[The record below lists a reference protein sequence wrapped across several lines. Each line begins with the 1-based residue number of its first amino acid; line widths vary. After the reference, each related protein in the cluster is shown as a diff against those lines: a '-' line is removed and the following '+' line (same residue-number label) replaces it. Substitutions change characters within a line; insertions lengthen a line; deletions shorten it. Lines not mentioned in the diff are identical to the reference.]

1 VETPPTR
8 DPSGTETDPVTMEA
22 AVAEKARLV
31 ELSTAYP
38 PSKVVIVN
46 DDVGFVEVDKA
57 TALFNLIV
65 TVLPEAR
72 AAEAKPEI
80 VSTEEAIEHVG
91 PVAIEVPDPVQEA
104 GLAAATVSSEGK
116 AMVAV
121 AEVERASAITKLK
134 VMEAELD
141 PTVLGLLVTEREER
155 APVLALY
162 VAPEVRVSMEYVLY
176 EVAIW
181 KEAVGFV
188 VLGCWIR
195 ENLRPIDVPAGV

>member
-1 VETPPTR
+1 MEMPPTR
-8 DPSGTETDPVTMEA
+8 DPVGTETDPVTMVA

-31 ELSTAYP
+31 EVSTAYP

-46 DDVGFVEVDKA
+46 DDVGFAEDGKV
-57 TALFNLIV
+57 TALFSLIV
-65 TVLPEAR
+65 IVAPEVR
-72 AAEAKPEI
+72 AEEAKLEI
-80 VSTEEAIEHVG
+80 VSTEEAIEQVG
-91 PVAIEVPDPVQEA
+91 PVAIEVPDPVQDAEV
-104 GLAAATVSSEGK
+104 AAATVSSEGK

-121 AEVERASAITKLK
+121 AAVERASVITKLK
-134 VMEAELD
+134 VMEAELE

-162 VAPEVRVSMEYVLY
+162 VAPEVRASMEYVLN

-188 VLGCWIR
+188 VLGCWIT
-195 ENLRPIDVPAGV
+195 ENLRAIELPAAV